1 MVAGG
6 GGNLLTTLLEGLCG
20 TYTAGVPRA
29 PAPQDGAA
37 GGRVPPLRSALRC
50 PRGAAPAAAQPRRAR
65 WQLLGDFSFNRL
77 TFHLQRDTCLS
88 HLPLWW
94 DTAET

>member
-6 GGNLLTTLLEGLCG
+6 GGNLLTTLLEGLCS
-20 TYTAGVPRA
+20 TYMAGVPRA
-29 PAPQDGAA
+29 GVPQDG
-37 GGRVPPLRSALRC
+37 GGRRGGPPAPRC
-50 PRGAAPAAAQPRRAR
+50 AVPRGAAPAAAQPRRAQ